1 MTCHKEW
8 LALTGLIPRHPVD
21 ENQHRMLK
29 QYKHKHKLKQTQT
42 KLYSTYLQIPF
53 IVRDEAPPEKFFSI
67 HFFNIL
73 HMVFILDRQ
82 EVMIPVI
89 FKNILQI
96 ITTEF

>member
-1 MTCHKEW
+1 MMYYEDW

-53 IVRDEAPPEKFFSI
+53 IVRDEAPLENFLATIFFTYFIWFSI
-67 HFFNIL
+67 KI
-73 HMVFILDRQ
+73 DKR
-82 EVMIPVI
+82 
-89 FKNILQI
+89 
-96 ITTEF
+96 

>member
-1 MTCHKEW
+1 MMYYEDW

-53 IVRDEAPPEKFFSI
+53 IVRSEAPLKFFVQP
-67 HFFNIL
+67 FFL
-73 HMVFILDRQ
+73 HR
-82 EVMIPVI
+82 
-89 FKNILQI
+89 
-96 ITTEF
+96 